1 VVRALGGVAYGAEGD
16 ATPEPPEPHEPRRLE
31 LPRLRDAL
39 SARESDILRLL
50 AAGASNRAIAQR
62 LHLSVNTVRHHV
74 TSILGKLGAAT
85 RREAAARVLLG
96 GAGDAG

>member
-16 ATPEPPEPHEPRRLE
+16 VTPEPPDPRRLE
-31 LPRLRDAL
+31 LPLLPDAL

-85 RREAAARVLLG
+85 RSEAAARVLLG
-96 GAGDAG
+96 SVGDSG